1 MAESAQRAGAAV
13 GRADARDLWP
23 LIGGVA
29 LCLGLVA
36 FDAALGRER
45 NFSSAVVI
53 APFLT
58 ALWGTSRHTA
68 AVAALALVACVIS
81 PLWNGGLGSI
91 EYFAR
96 VAVVLAGGAFAVI
109 AASARSRLITGRAR
123 FALLAQVAEL
133 TDGAVTR
140 EETTRRLGEAVVPVF
155 ADVCT
160 IDVVSDGRLRRVA
173 VRAAGRGASELEAVL
188 DRRATDGAA
197 APAADEVVHGSGSEL
212 LAGPPEAAVSAL
224 ARDEA
229 DRDALAR
236 AQACSAIVVPLRARG
251 RALGALSLALR
262 SPAPGYEPDDLEF
275 ARVLSGRAALALDN
289 AGLFTELET
298 VEARLSAALGSLA
311 EAVTVQDTTG
321 TLVYANDAA
330 AALLG
335 FDSAEELLATPPGQI
350 VDRYASFTEDGRPLR
365 IDDLP
370 GRRVLAGKDP
380 GSLVLRTVNRAT
392 GLERWTV
399 VKATAVLDRDGRPEL
414 AVNVVDDITTVKRA
428 EMAQRILAQAGELL
442 SSALDETRALE
453 RLARLLVP
461 QLADWCAIYVADAK
475 GLPLAAVAHAD
486 PEKVRFAWEYDE
498 RWPVALDGPGGPG
511 AVLRTGRPE
520 LLEVTDAMLASG
532 ARDSDQLALL
542 RTIGVRQALTVPI
555 VASGEPIG
563 ALSLV
568 SAESGRAITEDD
580 VALAAELGR
589 RAGTALDNARMVRER
604 TRIARTLQAGL
615 LPPRLPA
622 IPGWASAALYRP
634 AGRENWVGGDFYDA
648 FRIRDGWMLVV
659 GDVAGRGAEAAS
671 LTAMARY
678 TLRATG
684 QSVGSPLAALEQLNR
699 ELLERPGTALCTV
712 ACAVL
717 QEDDDG
723 AHVDVVCA
731 GHPLPLLVREG
742 RVEAVGAWGPLL
754 GAFAEDHW
762 RTVRVPVAPG
772 DVLVL
777 YTDGVLDA
785 KGSADRFGEERL
797 RDALTGSDSADEAV
811 AAVDRA
817 LAEWREG
824 DQDDDTAVLAI
835 QRAPAPVPLPAGAR

>member
-1 MAESAQRAGAAV
+1 VAAGVQPARAAV
-13 GRADARDLWP
+13 GRGHGGHLWP
-23 LIGGVA
+23 LLAGVA
-29 LCLGLVA
+29 LCAALAA
-36 FDAALGRER
+36 FDAALGTER

-58 ALWGTSRHTA
+58 ALWGTARQTA
-68 AVAALALVACVIS
+68 AVAALALASCLVS
-81 PLWNGGLGSI
+81 PLWNEGFGSP
-91 EYFAR
+91 EYVVR
-96 VAVVLAGGAFAVI
+96 VGVVLAGGAFAVI
-109 AASARSRLITGRAR
+109 AASARNRLITGRAR

-133 TDGAVTR
+133 TDGAVTL
-140 EETTRRLGEAVVPVF
+140 EDTMRRLGQAIVPAF
-155 ADVCT
+155 ADVCLV
-160 IDVVSDGRLRRVA
+160 DVVSDGELRRVA
-173 VRAAGRGASELEAVL
+173 VRAQGRGGDELEGVL
-188 DRRATDGAA
+188 GRHAAEGAGAA
-197 APAADEVVHGSGSEL
+197 PGADEVVHGSGSEL
-212 LAGPPEAAVSAL
+212 LAGPPRAAIEAL
-224 ARDEA
+224 ARDDA
-229 DRDALAR
+229 DRDALIA
-236 AQACSAIVVPLRARG
+236 AQSCSGIVVPLRARG

-262 SPAPGYEPDDLEF
+262 APTSGYGPDDLEF

-311 EAVTVQDTTG
+311 EAVTVQDRRG
-321 TLVYANDAA
+321 NLVYANDAA

-335 FDSAEELLATPPGQI
+335 FDSAEELLATPPDQI
-350 VDRYASFTEDGRPLR
+350 VHRYTSFTEDGEPLR

-380 GSLVLRTVNRAT
+380 GSLVVRAIDRAT
-392 GLERWTV
+392 GVQRWTV
-399 VKATAVLDRDGRPEL
+399 VKATAVLDREGRPEL

-428 EMAQRILAQAGELL
+428 EMTQRILAEAGELL
-442 SSALDETRALE
+442 SSSPDEEQALD

-461 QLADWCAIYVADAK
+461 QLADWCAIYVADAR
-475 GLPLAAVAHAD
+475 GLPLTAVAHAD
-486 PEKVRFAWEYDE
+486 PDKVRFAWEYDE
-498 RWPVALDGPGGPG
+498 RWPVSPDDAGGPG

-520 LLEVTDAMLASG
+520 LLDLTDAVLASG
-532 ARDSDQLALL
+532 AGDGEQAALL
-542 RTIGVRQALTVPI
+542 RSLGVRQALTVPI

-563 ALSLV
+563 ALTLV
-568 SAESGRAITEDD
+568 SAESGRAITEHDA
-580 VALAAELGR
+580 ALAAELGR
-589 RAGTALDNARMVRER
+589 RAGTALENARMVRER

-615 LPPRLPA
+615 LPPRLPT
-622 IPGWASAALYRP
+622 IPSWASAALYRP

-684 QSVGSPLAALEQLNR
+684 QSTGDPLAALEQLNR

-717 QEDDDG
+717 EEDGDR
-723 AHVDVVCA
+723 AHADVVCA

-754 GAFAEDHW
+754 GAFPDDRW

-785 KGSADRFGEERL
+785 KGPDDRFGEERL
-797 RDALTGSDSADEAV
+797 RRALTGSASAEEAV
-811 AAVDRA
+811 GAVDRA
-817 LAEWREG
+817 LTGWREG
-824 DQDDDTAVLAI
+824 DHDDDTAVLAI
-835 QRAPAPVPLPAGAR
+835 QRAPAPVPAAAG